1 MSLIKIIIVED
12 EEFVR
17 MGLRAAI
24 VQSHADIMIVG
35 EAANGLDF
43 FRLLETAD
51 GAAADMVLLDIRLP
65 DISGID
71 IAKRMKSEHPAMKI
85 LVVSHENATETVE
98 RMVAVGVDGFISKQQ
113 SNSGILVQ
121 AILAIMQGHE
131 YFGQDIANIIS
142 QIYVAKKGV
151 MEVLSMF
158 TKQERLIIEYCHEGL
173 TAKEIA
179 DRLCLTSKTIEWH
192 KSNIFSKLGINS
204 TREMVRFA
212 VKNGIIRGW

>member
-1 MSLIKIIIVED
+1 MSRIKIIIVED

-17 MGLRAAI
+17 MGLRTAI
-24 VQSHADIMIVG
+24 VQSHADIVIVG
-35 EAANGLDF
+35 EAANGLEF
-43 FRLLETAD
+43 FRLLETAA

-65 DISGID
+65 DVSGID
-71 IAKRMKSEHPAMKI
+71 IAKRLKSERPEMKI

-98 RMVAVGVDGFISKQQ
+98 RMVDTGVDGFISKQQ

-179 DRLCLTSKTIEWH
+179 DRLCLTAKTIEWH

-212 VKNGIIRGW
+212 VKNGIIRGY